1 MMMNKR
7 TFTKEEKLR
16 IIKEA
21 SEQGVK
27 VVLEKYDLYPAT
39 YYSWKNK
46 FEEMGEIGLQHGMSP
61 QHLKRIRVLE
71 KENSAIKQ
79 LLAEK
84 ELEGKLKSELLK
96 KSGLWRKKGNS

>member
-7 TFTKEEKLR
+7 TFSKEEKLR
-16 IIKEA
+16 IVKEA

-27 VVLEKYDLYPAT
+27 IVLEKYDIYPAT

-46 FEEMGEIGLQHGMSP
+46 LEEMGEIGLQHGMSP
-61 QHLKRIRVLE
+61 QHLKRIRELE
-71 KENSAIKQ
+71 KENSVLKQ

-84 ELEGKLKSELLK
+84 ELEGRLKSDLLK
-96 KSGLWRKKGNS
+96 KKYALEKKGK